1 MALTYVAIATVT
13 VGSGG
18 ANTITFNSIPNT
30 YTDLLVYLS
39 VRSDVSGTGSYV
51 SARFNGTASIYQHI
65 ELYAE
70 NPTPESAKDPNQT
83 QSYLYT
89 LGHCP
94 GNTATA
100 NTFSNNL
107 VYIPNYAASNNKSV
121 SAEGLA
127 ENNSSTNGNWTV
139 SMTAGFA
146 SLASAI
152 SSITFTLGSNAS
164 QNFMQYSTATLY
176 GIKNTV

>member
-1 MALTYVAIATVT
+1 MATAFEAIATVT

-30 YTDLLVYLS
+30 YTDLLIYMS
-39 VRSDVSGTGSYV
+39 VRSDVNGTGSYV
-51 SARFNGTASIYQHI
+51 SARFNSTASIYQHL

-70 NPTPESAKDPNQT
+70 NPTPASSKDPNQT
-83 QSYLYT
+83 SSYLYT
-89 LGHCP
+89 IGHCA

-107 VYIPNYAASNNKSV
+107 VYIPNYAGSNNKSV
-121 SAEGLA
+121 SAEGQA
-127 ENNSSTNGNWTV
+127 ENNSATNGAWTV

-146 SLASAI
+146 SLTSAI
-152 SSITFTLGSNAS
+152 SSITFTLGSTAL

-176 GIKNTV
+176 GIKNS